1 MSVPAPEVLGRA
13 RDLVEPSLRDAV
25 ATLYPDLRLASDYHF
40 GWVDADG
47 RPAAHGGKGI
57 RPALAVLGAEAV
69 GGTGAD
75 AVPAAVAVELIHNF
89 SLLHDDIVDDDRERR
104 HRPTVWAVF
113 GIGDA
118 IIAGDALQTLAF
130 EVLLADS
137 NARRVEVATRLSR
150 ATQEMIT
157 GQAMDMAFDRR
168 EQVTLEECQ
177 QMEARKTG
185 ALLAFSVGAGA
196 LLAGAGDATVAAL
209 ERYGSELG
217 LAFQAVDDVL
227 GIWGDPAVTGKP
239 AGNDLRERKKSVPVA
254 LAMAA
259 GGGAAERLRK
269 LLAPREQGGVDEAAV
284 AEARELVEAAGARQA
299 TIDIAHR
306 HLAGALQALD
316 RPDLA
321 PGARAELGALAQFVV
336 ERQH

>member
-1 MSVPAPEVLGRA
+1 MSVPTPDVLGRA

-47 RPAAHGGKGI
+47 RPTAHGGKGI
-57 RPALAVLGAEAV
+57 RPALAVLGAEAA
-69 GGTGAD
+69 GGAGAE

-113 GIGDA
+113 GVGDA

-130 EVLLADS
+130 EVLLTDS
-137 NARRVEVATRLSR
+137 DPRRVEVARRLSR

-168 EQVTLEECQ
+168 AQVTLEECQ
-177 QMEARKTG
+177 DMEARKTG

-196 LLAGAGDATVAAL
+196 LLAGGGNDTVAAL

-259 GGGAAERLRK
+259 GGDAAERLQT
-269 LLAPREQGGVDEAAV
+269 LLAPAGEGGLDEAAV
-284 AEARELVEAAGARQA
+284 AEAKELVEGAGARQA
-299 TIDIAHR
+299 TIEIAHC
-306 HLAGALQALD
+306 HLASALEALD
-316 RPDLA
+316 RPDVA
-321 PGARAELGALAQFVV
+321 GGARAELAALAEFVV

>member
-1 MSVPAPEVLGRA
+1 MTVATPPVLVRA
-13 RDLVEPSLRDAV
+13 RDLVEPSLRESV
-25 ATLYPDLRLASDYHF
+25 ATLYPELRLASDYHF

-47 RPAAHGGKGI
+47 RPTEHGGKGI
-57 RPALAVLGAEAV
+57 RPALAVLGAEAA
-69 GGTGAD
+69 GGAGAD

-113 GIGDA
+113 GVGDA

-137 NARRVEVATRLSR
+137 DPRRVEVARRLSR
-150 ATQEMIT
+150 ATQDMIT

-177 QMEARKTG
+177 RMEALKTG

-196 LLAGAGDATVAAL
+196 VLGGADDATVAAL

-227 GIWGDPAVTGKP
+227 GIWGDPVVTDKP

-259 GGGAAERLRK
+259 GGAAAERLLS
-269 LLAPREQGGVDEAAV
+269 LLAPSPEGRVDETAI
-284 AEARELVEAAGARQA
+284 AEAKGLVEASGAREA
-299 TIDIAHR
+299 TIEIAHR
-306 HLAGALQALD
+306 HLASALAALD
-316 RPDLA
+316 SPGIADRARTELA
-321 PGARAELGALAQFVV
+321 ALAEFVV
-336 ERQH
+336 ERKH